1 MASAALCWT
10 ALSVLA
16 FSAPKKSLELLSPTN
31 ATQLKAVFFSGD
43 PWLVQC
49 GSKTDLAAAATDAT
63 LGAHEVVEL
72 AMPKLSAV
80 AKVGLLDCAK
90 KLPSGKS
97 TLDRFKLDAAI
108 EPTLMFAANGNSP
121 VQLAPSMLAKHGLA
135 STLFPTPR
143 QQAGALAALVK
154 SRSEKKAL
162 TLTKSQHLHE
172 HCLKKKYC
180 ALLLLPRELSTSSEA
195 ATTLRKLL
203 AEFRSVAFATVNA
216 ARYELSLAKHLPQ
229 PANPKQPQLVG
240 FKSQT
245 TEAADSSSSSSSSK
259 DNSKS
264 KKKGAA
270 AKKALAVGAK
280 AHRGEFD
287 LSEVRGFLQSLTSDS
302 LELTPLK
309 KAPTIRWRRQ
319 EKSGGGGS
327 EKGGTGKK
335 AYAEGRSKPGGTF
348 VEAGGNA
355 RGRQKQQQQQA
366 SKRKPQQ
373 SSSSKGGGGGGG
385 EGEVSDE
392 QRRRQKMAEEEEEAY
407 RSMFEASPDEDD
419 DGGEDGE
426 EEEIDLDE
434 EAEDE
439 AEPEEG
445 GEGGD
450 DGEGKEEL

>member
-1 MASAALCWT
+1 M
-10 ALSVLA
+10 
-16 FSAPKKSLELLSPTN
+16 LSPTN

-245 TEAADSSSSSSSSK
+245 TEAADSSSSSSSSSSK

-264 KKKGAA
+264 KKKGSCC
-270 AKKALAVGAK
+270 
-280 AHRGEFD
+280 E
-287 LSEVRGFLQSLTSDS
+287 
-302 LELTPLK
+302 
-309 KAPTIRWRRQ
+309 
-319 EKSGGGGS
+319 
-327 EKGGTGKK
+327 
-335 AYAEGRSKPGGTF
+335 EG
-348 VEAGGNA
+348 A
-355 RGRQKQQQQQA
+355 RGR
-366 SKRKPQQ
+366 RKGAP
-373 SSSSKGGGGGGG
+373 
-385 EGEVSDE
+385 
-392 QRRRQKMAEEEEEAY
+392 RRV
-407 RSMFEASPDEDD
+407 
-419 DGGEDGE
+419 
-426 EEEIDLDE
+426 
-434 EAEDE
+434 
-439 AEPEEG
+439 
-445 GEGGD
+445 
-450 DGEGKEEL
+450 